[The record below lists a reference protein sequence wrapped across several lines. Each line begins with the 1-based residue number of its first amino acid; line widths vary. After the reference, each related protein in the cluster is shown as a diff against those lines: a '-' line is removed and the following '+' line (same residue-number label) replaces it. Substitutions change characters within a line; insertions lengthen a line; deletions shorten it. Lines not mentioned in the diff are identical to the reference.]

1 MPEDS
6 IENILDNPMLYEG
19 TYLQFL
25 GFRLTTW
32 KEGFARL
39 EMPVRK
45 DHRNTVGY
53 LHGGVVSSLLDI
65 AGAVA
70 GSHGVSKELVSV
82 TVNLNT
88 NFMSPHTGGV
98 AIAEGAGGEGAAVPA
113 PAVEDQRVVAI
124 REPGVAL
131 RVLQV
136 GAHLEEAAG
145 NVAGSRHVAAGE
157 LVGLSHVEKI
167 PAFPVG
173 LGEDPL
179 RLLGR
184 DLLDH

>member
-65 AGAVA
+65 ACAVA

-98 AIAEGAGGEGAAVPA
+98 AIAEGELIRSTKTLFFAQSKLIDGDSKRLCALATGTFKRQRRNAEVPS
-113 PAVEDQRVVAI
+113 E
-124 REPGVAL
+124 
-131 RVLQV
+131 
-136 GAHLEEAAG
+136 
-145 NVAGSRHVAAGE
+145 
-157 LVGLSHVEKI
+157 
-167 PAFPVG
+167 
-173 LGEDPL
+173 
-179 RLLGR
+179 
-184 DLLDH
+184 

>member
-1 MPEDS
+1 LPEDS

-45 DHRNTVGY
+45 DHQNTVGY

-98 AIAEGAGGEGAAVPA
+98 AIAEGELIRSTKTLFFAQSKLIDADSNRLCAIATGTFKRQRRNAEVPS
-113 PAVEDQRVVAI
+113 
-124 REPGVAL
+124 G
-131 RVLQV
+131 
-136 GAHLEEAAG
+136 
-145 NVAGSRHVAAGE
+145 
-157 LVGLSHVEKI
+157 
-167 PAFPVG
+167 
-173 LGEDPL
+173 
-179 RLLGR
+179 
-184 DLLDH
+184 

>member
-1 MPEDS
+1 LPDDL
-6 IENILDNPMLYEG
+6 IENILENPTLYEG

-88 NFMSPHTGGV
+88 NFMSPHTGAI
-98 AIAEGAGGEGAAVPA
+98 AIAEGELIRSTKTLFFAQSKLIDADSNRLCAIATGTFKRQSRKSEVPS
-113 PAVEDQRVVAI
+113 
-124 REPGVAL
+124 G
-131 RVLQV
+131 
-136 GAHLEEAAG
+136 
-145 NVAGSRHVAAGE
+145 
-157 LVGLSHVEKI
+157 
-167 PAFPVG
+167 
-173 LGEDPL
+173 
-179 RLLGR
+179 
-184 DLLDH
+184 